1 VVNGIPY
8 PLRPELATP
17 AEAASLA
24 MTRISAAT
32 TAWLSGVAVAEAE
45 IEMAVDDILGVVIEA
60 LVETGADE
68 TAGEETADEE
78 VALEARDEEAWLL
91 ETGVDESA
99 EDETSDED
107 VALETEDEADELAE
121 ELPEYETEEL
131 EAEPNETD
139 DDPLW
144 VWMEEE
150 TDETA
155 TVTEPEVDSDGI
167 APDEVKVT
175 KVDVV
180 EVLGTTVLD
189 ELPIGVEDRDT
200 ETETEVVNECVEV
213 ASVVELTPTELLG
226 VLEGVETGG

>member
-1 VVNGIPY
+1 MVNGIPY

-32 TAWLSGVAVAEAE
+32 AAWLSGVAVAEAE
-45 IEMAVDDILGVVIEA
+45 IEMAVDDMLGVVTEA
-60 LVETGADE
+60 LVKTGADE
-68 TAGEETADEE
+68 T
-78 VALEARDEEAWLL
+78 
-91 ETGVDESA
+91 A

-107 VALETEDEADELAE
+107 VALETADEADELAE
-121 ELPEYETEEL
+121 ELPEYETGEL

-144 VWMEEE
+144 VGMLEEA
-150 TDETA
+150 DETVA
-155 TVTEPEVDSDGI
+155 MPEPEADSDGI

-175 KVDVV
+175 KVDAV
-180 EVLGTTVLD
+180 EVIGTTVLD
-189 ELPIGVEDRDT
+189 ELPIEVEDRDT

-226 VLEGVETGG
+226 VLEGVETGGRYAMTVGVFLGQTPGAVSHVINA